1 MNKAKFYDNGT
12 ASAINFNFLMLFDE
26 LQGVEYV
33 FGIVGFPVIEV
44 GVAVQQAGIKY
55 IGMRN
60 EQAVGQNPK

>member
-1 MNKAKFYDNGT
+1 MNTK
-12 ASAINFNFLMLFDE
+12 LLFT

-44 GVAVQQAGIKY
+44 GVAMQQVGIKY

-60 EQAVGQNPK
+60 EQAVSCRKVYFRCIVYIKLSIG